1 MKKLAIILLSF
12 PLILISCGP
21 SAQEKAR
28 MEQERADSIANA
40 QAKEL
45 ALKQEQ
51 ERQDSIERAAQRAL
65 RWEADSAEIMK
76 LLPSFSIAKDK
87 ELESKRIYTAKGIST
102 AHFRNGAYLSFTTMG
117 TKADELLLNVEVAG
131 TNSILLT
138 RSIVIIGDDT
148 YEVSPIGEAGFS
160 TDRYPTIGEWMTG
173 VVSSSLME
181 KILDAES
188 LKVKAVGSD
197 GDKLLTISPSDLKKM
212 KETIELYKLFKNSR
226 VISE

>member
-1 MKKLAIILLSF
+1 MKKLAIILVSI

-28 MEQERADSIANA
+28 IEQERADSIAEA

-51 ERQDSIERAAQRAL
+51 ERKDSIERAEQRAL
-65 RWEADSAEIMK
+65 KWEEDSTEIMK
-76 LLPSFSIAKDK
+76 LLPSFTIAKDT

-102 AHFRNGAYLSFTTMG
+102 AHFRNEAYLSFTTMG
-117 TKADELLLNVEVAG
+117 TKVDKLLLNVEVAG
-131 TNSILLT
+131 NNSILLT
-138 RSIVIIGDDT
+138 KSIVFIGDDT
-148 YEVSPIGEAGFS
+148 YDISPIGEAGYS
-160 TDRYPTIGEWMTG
+160 ADRFPNIGEWMTG
-173 VVSSSLME
+173 EVSSSLME

-197 GDKLLTISPSDLKKM
+197 GDKLITISSGNLKKM
-212 KETIELYKLFKNSR
+212 KETIELYKLFKNSK
-226 VISE
+226 VICE